1 MQMFGTRGTAMVLAT
16 MFGFLLALAGAPSA
30 QGAEMTRMQVAWS
43 EPVDVVVEVW
53 LKDFFG
59 PKADSVSG
67 ANGIPQSRLDDP
79 RALGPTTA
87 QFVDLAPEQNR
98 RFAYRVCYESYP
110 ATDAA
115 LHLTFTN
122 PDGTKLSRDYPV
134 PKGGE
139 RCVQI
144 AAAETSDTPPV
155 PDATASLGFTKQGRG
170 LMMSGG
176 GFLTEAPAATRSP
189 SCR

>member
-134 PKGGE
+134 PEGRRAVRPDRRGGDL
-139 RCVQI
+139 RH
-144 AAAETSDTPPV
+144 AAGPRRHGE
-155 PDATASLGFTKQGRG
+155 
-170 LMMSGG
+170 SGVH
-176 GFLTEAPAATRSP
+176 EAGTRSDDVRRRVP
-189 SCR
+189 H